1 MIFFFFHILI
11 KIIIFGGLI
20 MDDKSYH
27 IANITEA
34 DEIAIKEAEAYIKK
48 ETGKDFIMIA
58 WEKE

>member
-1 MIFFFFHILI
+1 
-11 KIIIFGGLI
+11 

-48 ETGKDFIMIA
+48 ENGKDFIMIA